1 MVNFNDVPDAPV
13 ESYGSYEALLE
24 AIARTQPWDEDDILR
39 NVRDYQAMLKTV
51 RDKIDGVRSWM
62 VQSGEFDCS
71 ARDGMYDKA
80 TAVVRNIN
88 EHYTANERFEKVL
101 STAMRERNQGI
112 VEANN
117 VMLPGDHLD
126 AAQGREIMESTEPL
140 NVFIPH
146 LGTLTGVM
154 GITGF
159 NLVSQLLKN
168 TREDKAK
175 EKYKEIMGKISN
187 AEGKP
192 PEAIP
197 VVDMPEV
204 EVPGPGPVP
213 DPEDH
218 DGFGWNGSSGGL
230 GVAAGAGAV
239 AAVGAGVA
247 ASRAGQR
254 VVGVAS
260 RVSGGSDGAVVSRGG
275 AVARSAGVASGS
287 VGSSGSLPAGDDRV
301 HGSSGGGG
309 DHYSDD
315 DGNYLY
321 RWDADGTYR
330 YDPDKEAWVRTD
342 AKGADVDSYSMQGV
356 SGLSSVASG
365 TGVAAAGAA
374 AVGIAGR
381 AGAASSAAAG
391 SLMGVAGAGGSL
403 GAVGG
408 AASGVGSF
416 YANNPVAATISP
428 ASSIRGAQGLA
439 AGLRSDSAAAGAAG
453 ANGRANPAMMGGM
466 GAGGNGGDGKK
477 RQRLGYVAPVIEEE
491 EEFAP
496 MPIGNMAGHRRTDG
510 EA

>member
-1 MVNFNDVPDAPV
+1 MEDFKDAPV
-13 ESYGSYEALLE
+13 ESYGSYEAMLE
-24 AIARTQPWDEDDILR
+24 AIARTEPWDEDDILR

-88 EHYTANERFEKVL
+88 EHYIANERFEKVL

-159 NLVSQLLKN
+159 NLVSQLLKH
-168 TREDKAK
+168 TREDKAE
-175 EKYKEIMGKISN
+175 EKFNEIMGKISN

-197 VVDMPEV
+197 VVDMPKV
-204 EVPGPGPVP
+204 EEPDP
-213 DPEDH
+213 DPEKH
-218 DGFGWNGSSGGL
+218 DDFGWNGSSSGGL
-230 GVAAGAGAV
+230 GVVAGAGAV
-239 AAVGAGVA
+239 AAAAAAGVVGSGAGRRGVIGA
-247 ASRAGQR
+247 ASSASPVAKGAGN
-254 VVGVAS
+254 AT
-260 RVSGGSDGAVVSRGG
+260 ASRGG
-275 AVARSAGVASGS
+275 AVARSGGVASGP
-287 VGSSGSLPAGDDRV
+287 VASSGSLPAGGNRV
-301 HGSSGGGG
+301 HGSSGDGG
-309 DHYSDD
+309 YRRSDD
-315 DGNYLY
+315 DNYLY

-356 SGLSSVASG
+356 SGLSSGVAG

-391 SLMGVAGAGGSL
+391 SLMGVAGAGGGLS
-403 GAVGG
+403 AVGG

-428 ASSIRGAQGLA
+428 SSSIRGAQGLA
-439 AGLRSDSAAAGAAG
+439 AGLRSNGVAAGAAG

-466 GAGGNGGDGKK
+466 GTGGNGGDGKK

-496 MPIGNMAGHRRTDG
+496 MPIGNMAGHRRTAG